1 MKRYEV
7 TGHPLDAS
15 PVTNC
20 AIGDMIELDLDAATE
35 AALIGAGAI
44 RPLPEPEPATVA
56 DGADEQAA

>member
-7 TGHPLDAS
+7 TGRPLDAS

-20 AIGDMIELDLDAATE
+20 AMGDVIELELDAATE

-44 RPLPEPEPATVA
+44 RALSEPESATVA

>member
-20 AIGDMIELDLDAATE
+20 AMGDVIELELDATTE

-44 RPLPEPEPATVA
+44 RALPEAEAEVVG
-56 DGADEQAA
+56 GADEQAA